1 VPLVWAEF
9 STQASRSIKRAAFS
23 LLIFV
28 YVQKNSNNCRVKTVS
43 PFGYKSEKSWEEM
56 FEIANRIGDIISIHT
71 DARWNGSFELIK
83 KAKSMTDKSILA
95 KGIHATD
102 DEIEKAIAAGADYV
116 LVVGRIPK
124 VHLDKCLIEPLTLA
138 ELKTIPPNMKV
149 VWNSRDLSNGG
160 MKTETFEEAR
170 QIFSGWMCQASN
182 LKTVADIKA
191 GVDAVL
197 VGTNLVEFAKSL

>member
-1 VPLVWAEF
+1 
-9 STQASRSIKRAAFS
+9 
-23 LLIFV
+23 
-28 YVQKNSNNCRVKTVS
+28 
-43 PFGYKSEKSWEEM
+43 M